1 MSRIEME
8 RMLTE
13 KLQIALVSN
22 FSKNRDDLETAMH
35 EEENMK
41 KATNALES
49 QFRTLEAMRE
59 QLVAGL
65 VEIST
70 KTADL
75 VKLEASQEAGKAVR
89 SSAGSRGR
97 KNKDWL

>member
-89 SSAGSRGR
+89 SNPYPG
-97 KNKDWL
+97 LI

>member
-1 MSRIEME
+1 
-8 RMLTE
+8 
-13 KLQIALVSN
+13 
-22 FSKNRDDLETAMH
+22 MH

-41 KATNALES
+41 KATNALS

-59 QLVAGL
+59 QLVFGL

-89 SSAGSRGR
+89 SAIRG
-97 KNKDWL
+97 